1 MTRHGKLLPLS
12 QAASV
17 VASSVE
23 TCWQG
28 INVQQYRLAPTECD
42 AHSTAAYSWV
52 LQLSLPVKIEYQDRD
67 RFHTQQMNPGGVS
80 LHAIGELPG
89 FRLYQMVEIFEIV
102 LMPQFVDRVL
112 QGMNPVSTNL
122 IGAYGII
129 DAQIQR
135 IAASLKAELEMGCPG
150 GQLLGESLATALV
163 AHTFT
168 HYGSQ
173 RQIESDPSNG
183 LSRKDLQR
191 VLSFIDDRLSHDLS
205 LNALAEITSLSPH
218 YFALQFK
225 RSLGVSPHQYVIG
238 QRIERAKYLLRDN
251 NTAIVEIAYALG
263 FANQSHFN
271 FHFKRTLGVT
281 PRQYRR
287 TAR

>member
-1 MTRHGKLLPLS
+1 MTRYGKLLPLS

-17 VASSVE
+17 LASSVE

-28 INVQQYRLAPTECD
+28 INVQQYRLAPTECA
-42 AHSTAAYSWV
+42 AHPAAAYSWV
-52 LQLSLPVKIEYQDRD
+52 LQLSPPVQIEYQERD
-67 RFHTQQMNPGGVS
+67 RFQSRQMNPGEVS
-80 LHAIGELPG
+80 LHTIGELPG
-89 FRLYQMVEIFEIV
+89 FRLYQTVEIFEIV
-102 LMPQFVDRVL
+102 LMSQFVDRVL
-112 QGMNPVSTNL
+112 QGMNPVSRDL
-122 IGAYGII
+122 ICAYGII

-135 IAASLKAELEMGCPG
+135 IAASLKAELDMGCPG
-150 GQLLGESLATALV
+150 GTLLGESLATALV

-173 RQIESDPSNG
+173 RQVESASNG
-183 LSRKDLQR
+183 LSKKDLQR
-191 VLSFIDDRLSHDLS
+191 VLAFIDDRLAQDLS
-205 LNALAEITSLSPH
+205 LSALAEITSLSPH

-225 RSLGVSPHQYVIG
+225 RSLGVSPHQYVIQ
-238 QRIERAKYLLRDN
+238 QRIERAKYLLQDDR
-251 NTAIVEIAYALG
+251 TSIIEIAYCLG

-287 TAR
+287 AAR